1 MFFTHHR
8 RKRVTTPTSS
18 TWLARGGHGDDEQSK
33 EMTNYVRSTTSRMC
47 RPKKKRSSNNR
58 TNSALLVQRW
68 WLWSCCVYW
77 LLIASVAT
85 SPAPQFDWTAQTN
98 EETTDLVLT
107 LPTVTSVPTTVHPF
121 HPTASSSSCPVD
133 CVCKNSETVD
143 CRGAGIRNVSNFL
156 ANHRVTKL
164 DLSHTDVTKLG
175 PMTFQHMTFLEDL
188 NLAGNSLSDI
198 DENAF
203 HHPRLKVLSLQK
215 TNIKSVPTS
224 LFSHLPSL
232 QSIRLDS
239 NDISHLDPLVFG
251 GLPALRQLR
260 LDVNRLSFIPQ
271 EALSR
276 VTTLEVLNLSYNEI
290 KAIPAGAF
298 RNLSFLTF
306 LVLDHNDIEYID
318 DDAFIG
324 LFSLKVLELRHNA
337 INQIEPPYFRQVPL
351 LAELY
356 MNNNNITHVKAG
368 VFQQIS
374 RVMVLELRGN
384 PLVNVDL
391 EAFAFLPRL
400 KKLILSEVRELRNFP
415 LLNGTGA
422 LELIR
427 IDRAKLK
434 LIPSYTC
441 QHSPHLRSLD
451 LKSNWIE
458 ALPDFSHCRSLR
470 LVDLSHNR
478 ITNLPNY
485 AFQHQVHLHD
495 LLLSNNRIKLIPEH
509 AFEGL
514 RKLKTLDLSENS
526 IESIHPDTFLPL
538 IEVQDVNLGHNGF
551 PVFPSTGLENVL
563 HIKVHNNPNLREF
576 PSPSSF
582 PRVKTLALSYAYHCC
597 PFQQSASYSI
607 INGMAEESSLR
618 DSIIFPSSEH
628 GIDLTAW
635 ARGETAWADSNP
647 LWTNMSQQLA
657 SPANHLNLSEADIE
671 KLLNSAANVKSSG
684 LFFMTSKKNYDKKNP
699 VTCIPEPSPFM
710 PCQDLFDW
718 WSLRCGVWIVFL
730 MALLGNGAV
739 VFVLIFARSKID
751 VPRFL
756 VCNLGMAD
764 FFMGI
769 YLGFLA
775 VVDAST
781 LGEFRMYAIP
791 WQLSAGC
798 QVAGFFGV
806 LSSEL
811 SVFTLAVITMER
823 NYAITHAMHLN
834 KRLSLRHASYIM
846 AAGWLFALI
855 MAFLPLVG
863 VSDYRKFAVCLPFE
877 VGNSVS
883 KGYVV
888 FLMVINGVAFL
899 ILMGCYLKMYCAIR
913 GSQAWNSNDS
923 RIAKRMA
930 LLVFTDFLCWA
941 PIAFF
946 SLTAA
951 SGLRFVSL
959 EEAKIFTVFI
969 LPLNSCCNPFLYAIL
984 TKQFKK
990 DCVLICK
997 AIEESRVTRGIG
1009 RCRHSSNF
1017 SNRQT
1022 PGNTNSLGDRNSG
1035 SKDGSSC
1042 QCQGRGLLKEDK
1054 MSNSSMS
1061 HRHHRRNR
1069 SSGLGWFRSP
1079 LRAFLRRIRA
1089 AERDMG
1095 ESSSSAN
1102 EYAYQIAEIQ
1112 QKQLNRNKHRRAESV
1127 SSDTYSTSRSDS
1139 VKAVGCGLP
1148 LRMVGRRRNSWTV
1161 TRKPSSDSNLSSS
1174 RNDSSTSAMTASTS
1188 AGTTTWRNSRSSV
1201 SSDGG
1206 SSNKGSIRDRDK
1218 LPTGTTKSVKVMPPN
1233 MPLIYVPPIEGQRRS
1248 SSIRDKSGRNLPTS
1262 PLAAGILRQQS
1273 VATPTGNFVHRTV
1286 IPHVTSSVAAGACM
1300 MDPTYHP
1307 DGSSNDSE
1315 RHSNSLA
1322 IGAKCKPRLTRQIAV
1337 QDDAASNA
1345 QCPPSG
1351 YNKCVSFNTAN
1362 VVVLPNKEERN
1373 YCPLHSPRSLQ
1384 GVWESSI
1391 EEDYEETYE
1400 LPDEPKKKSIDKDK
1414 IFSVVASIYTN
1425 RDKNRLGLSGFIP
1438 RKLSTISSRSCSIN
1452 PDNDVGLDEYE
1463 IADESSGHCP
1473 TAVNQAQPVCP
1484 VNPSHDV
1491 KSSKELLNV
1500 FGTRANVKKETER
1513 QLSKSD
1519 NDLYH
1524 KSQEKCARKSI
1535 GSIVRFIV
1543 TPEAGSHCVNTTL
1556 PRAGTSSSSS
1566 RDDPWS
1572 STRIVET
1579 RFGAETVLEQPNES
1593 PDSREHE
1600 RSMRKG
1606 NQKECDSSSS
1616 HEELDPLM
1624 Q

>member
-1 MFFTHHR
+1 
-8 RKRVTTPTSS
+8 
-18 TWLARGGHGDDEQSK
+18 
-33 EMTNYVRSTTSRMC
+33 MTNYVSLSHSKMT
-47 RPKKKRSSNNR
+47 KAR
-58 TNSALLVQRW
+58 TMAKSCLLVG
-68 WLWSCCVYW
+68 
-77 LLIASVAT
+77 LLMLVLVPQTTT
-85 SPAPQFDWTAQTN
+85 SPAAQQLPDWTPSSAEIQS
-98 EETTDLVLT
+98 ETTTTINDAKN
-107 LPTVTSVPTTVHPF
+107 VTDYQPPPPHARPIVIP
-121 HPTASSSSCPVD
+121 CPVD

-143 CRGAGIRNVSNFL
+143 CRGAGIRNISAISFLSNQ
-156 ANHRVTKL
+156 RVTKL
-164 DLSHTDVTKLG
+164 DLSHTDVTKIG
-175 PMTFQHMTFLEDL
+175 PMAFQHMTFLEDL
-188 NLAGNSLSDI
+188 NLAGNSLNDI
-198 DENAF
+198 DIDAF
-203 HHPRLKVLSLQK
+203 HHPRLKSLSLQK

-239 NDISHLDPLVFG
+239 NDLSQLDPLLFT
-251 GLPALRQLR
+251 GLPSLRQLR
-260 LDVNRLSFIPQ
+260 LDVNRLSAVPQ

-276 VTTLEVLNLSYNEI
+276 VTTLEVLNLSYNRI
-290 KAIPAGAF
+290 KAITAGAF
-298 RNLSFLTF
+298 RNLTFLNV
-306 LVLDHNDIEYID
+306 LVLDHNEIDYID

-337 INQIEPPYFRQVPL
+337 INRIEPPYFRQVPL

-356 MNNNNITHVKAG
+356 MNNNNVTLVKAG
-368 VFQQIS
+368 LFQQVS
-374 RVMVLELRGN
+374 RVVVLELRGN
-384 PLVNVDL
+384 PLVNVQL

-400 KKLILSEVRELRNFP
+400 KKLILSEVKELRHFP

-427 IDRAKLK
+427 IDRAKIK
-434 LIPSYTC
+434 QIPSYTC

-451 LKSNWIE
+451 LKSNLIE

-478 ITNLPNY
+478 ITNLPNH
-485 AFQHQVHLHD
+485 AFQHQIHLHD
-495 LLLSNNRIKLIPEH
+495 LLLSNNRIQTVPEH
-509 AFEGL
+509 AFDGL
-514 RKLKTLDLSENS
+514 RKLKTLDMSENA

-538 IEVQDVNLGHNGF
+538 SEIQDVNLGHNGF
-551 PVFPSTGLENVL
+551 PVFPSVGLENAL

-576 PSPSSF
+576 PLPASF

-597 PFQQSASYSI
+597 PFQQSSSYSI
-607 INGMAEESSLR
+607 INGVGGEDSSLR

-635 ARGETAWADSNP
+635 ARGEAVWTDSNP
-647 LWTNMSQQLA
+647 MWANMSQQFG

-671 KLLNSAANVKSSG
+671 KLLSSVSNVKSG
-684 LFFMTSKKNYDKKNP
+684 LLFMTAKKNYDKKNP
-699 VTCIPEPSPFM
+699 AVTCIPEPSPFM

-951 SGLRFVSL
+951 SGLQFVSL

-1054 MSNSSMS
+1054 LSGSSQP
-1061 HRHHRRNR
+1061 HRHQHAQHRHNR
-1069 SSGLGWFRSP
+1069 TSRLGWFRSP

-1089 AERDMG
+1089 AEREMG

-1112 QKQLNRNKHRRAESV
+1112 QKQLNRNKHHRRAESV

-1206 SSNKGSIRDRDK
+1206 SSNKGSLRDREK
-1218 LPTGTTKSVKVMPPN
+1218 LASGVAKSGAKAMPP
-1233 MPLIYVPPIEGQRRS
+1233 MIYVPPIDGQRRS
-1248 SSIRDKSGRNLPTS
+1248 SSMREKAGRNLPTS

-1286 IPHVTSSVAAGACM
+1286 IPHVTSSVAGACL
-1300 MDPTYHP
+1300 MDPSA
-1307 DGSSNDSE
+1307 DGMACESFE
-1315 RHSNSLA
+1315 AAGIRHV
-1322 IGAKCKPRLTRQIAV
+1322 GAKCKPRLTRQIAV
-1337 QDDAASNA
+1337 QDDLAGNNL
-1345 QCPPSG
+1345 QCPPSSG

-1362 VVVLPNKEERN
+1362 IMVLPSSKEDHLQRQQH

-1391 EEDYEETYE
+1391 EEDYEDVAE
-1400 LPDEPKKKSIDKDK
+1400 EPKRNRSAIDKDK
-1414 IFSVVASIYTN
+1414 IFSAVASIYTN

-1452 PDNDVGLDEYE
+1452 PDNEAGTDETFE
-1463 IADESSGHCP
+1463 IIDESQPSSGQAAAA
-1473 TAVNQAQPVCP
+1473 TALLTPA
-1484 VNPSHDV
+1484 V
-1491 KSSKELLNV
+1491 KSSQVDPAASRAFKSSNELLNV
-1500 FGTRANVKKETER
+1500 YATKRHKSNKEAE
-1513 QLSKSD
+1513 LSKSD
-1519 NDLYH
+1519 HDLYQPKMSH
-1524 KSQEKCARKSI
+1524 PPSKSSQRKSI
-1535 GSIVRFIV
+1535 GSSSIVRLIV
-1543 TPEAGSHCVNTTL
+1543 TPEN
-1556 PRAGTSSSSS
+1556 SSSSA
-1566 RDDPWS
+1566 S
-1572 STRIVET
+1572 SSSARVVEET
-1579 RFGAETVLEQPNES
+1579 RFGADDMVLVHPRPDAVQS
-1593 PDSREHE
+1593 PDSG
-1600 RSMRKG
+1600 SVL
-1606 NQKECDSSSS
+1606 NQKELDDDDDSSQ
-1616 HEELDPLM
+1616 HQQEMDPLM